1 MILAFNS
8 YEYFVHYLFKM
19 YYILE
24 ILKYGK
30 GLTKRFE
37 RATFFFFFRIK
48 KKRNKTKNRYIKY
61 EKEDNAH
68 GVCTFFQCNNLYT
81 F

>member
-48 KKRNKTKNRYIKY
+48 KNETKQKI
-61 EKEDNAH
+61 
-68 GVCTFFQCNNLYT
+68 GI
-81 F
+81 

>member
-37 RATFFFFFRIK
+37 RATFFFFL
-48 KKRNKTKNRYIKY
+48 
-61 EKEDNAH
+61 E
-68 GVCTFFQCNNLYT
+68 
-81 F
+81 